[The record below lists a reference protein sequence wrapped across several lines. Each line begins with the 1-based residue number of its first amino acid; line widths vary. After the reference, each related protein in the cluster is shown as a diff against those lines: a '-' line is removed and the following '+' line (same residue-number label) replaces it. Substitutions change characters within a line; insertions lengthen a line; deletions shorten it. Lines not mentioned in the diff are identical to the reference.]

1 MCLSYLTVHDLQN
14 FDIVVWPVEAT
25 GFLQGIPKTEM
36 NNGNLKSLMCFT
48 AGKASLHMNSSSTV
62 EKDCE
67 QFLDGFS
74 LSGLSE
80 GMTNCCL

>member
-14 FDIVVWPVEAT
+14 FDIVVWPVVAM
-25 GFLQGIPKTEM
+25 GFLQGIPKTET
-36 NNGNLKSLMCFT
+36 NNGYLKSLMCFT
-48 AGKASLHMNSSSTV
+48 AGKASPYMNSPSTV
-62 EKDCE
+62 EKDRE

-80 GMTNCCL
+80 GITNRCL